1 VNHTSE
7 NWDSI
12 GGVDMQLYPAIDLK
26 DGKCVRLQQG
36 KFDNVTVFNDDPA
49 NAALAWRAAGAT
61 YIHVVDLDGSRVG
74 AAHNND
80 AIALIVSASG
90 LPVQV
95 GGGIRSMRD
104 IEEKLAI
111 GVSRVILGTAAI
123 NDPCFVK
130 HAVEAYGAKIAVGID
145 AVHGKVAISGWEEV
159 SGVSAIDLGMKMKQ
173 IGVQTIIYTDISKDG
188 MMQGPN
194 VEATKELV
202 DSTELSI
209 IASGGI
215 SVMSDLERV
224 RDIGVS
230 GVIIGTALYKGAID
244 LHEAVTIFEK
254 A

>member
-1 VNHTSE
+1 
-7 NWDSI
+7 
-12 GGVDMQLYPAIDLK
+12 MQIYPAIDLK

-36 KFDNVTVFNDDPA
+36 NFNQVTVFHDDPA
-49 NAALAWRAAGAT
+49 DAAKAWRAAGAT

-74 AAHNND
+74 TAHNND
-80 AIALIVSASG
+80 AITRIVEASG
-90 LPVQV
+90 LPIQV

-104 IEEKLAI
+104 IEEKLAL
-111 GVSRVILGTAAI
+111 GVARVILGTAAI
-123 NDPCFVK
+123 NDPCFVS

-145 AVHGKVAISGWEEV
+145 AVNGKVAISGWEEV
-159 SGVSAIDLGMKMKQ
+159 SSVSALDLCIQMKQ

-194 VEATKELV
+194 IEATKEIV
-202 DSTELSI
+202 DATGLQI

-224 RDIGVS
+224 RDICAS

-244 LHEAVTIFEK
+244 LHEAITLFEK
-254 A
+254 